1 MKRVLDVFVD
11 TLYRQHELN
20 FHKLLGCT
28 CQSSE
33 RGYSSHE
40 SLRSNSKE
48 VIKQH
53 DKGFLD
59 FFFPACRVSLEF
71 CIFSVL
77 LVCII
82 FTLKTTSS
90 WIVAFMV
97 QFM

>member
-59 FFFPACRVSLEF
+59 FFFLHAEF
-71 CIFSVL
+71 LWNF
-77 LVCII
+77 
-82 FTLKTTSS
+82 
-90 WIVAFMV
+90 AFF
-97 QFM
+97 QFY